1 MNTPKTTQ
9 TFPVLDMSCAACATR
24 VEKTLNRQPGVYHA
38 QVNYAA
44 ATATVEYN
52 PQECTPET
60 LKDAIQNAGY
70 DLVIETNAQ
79 KEKIAED
86 AHSRKYRQLKQ
97 RTIFSLMLSVPVAII
112 GMCFMDWTYA
122 NYVMWILSTPVV
134 FWLGR
139 DFYRN
144 AWKQLK
150 HRTSNMDTLVAVST
164 GIAYT
169 FSLFNLFW
177 PEFWLSRGI
186 HPHVYFEAAS
196 VIISFILLGRLLE
209 EKAKGNTSEA
219 IKKLMGLQ
227 PATVTILTP
236 EGQLKE
242 IPVEQV
248 QQGQRLVV
256 KPGSRIAVDGTVYEG
271 SSYVDESMLTGE
283 PLPTEKTPCAKVYA
297 GTINQKGS
305 FSFIADKVGS
315 ETVLAHIIR
324 MVQDAQ
330 GSKAPV
336 QQLVDRIAAI
346 FVPTILSIA
355 VLSFL
360 VWIWLDSSNGFTH
373 GLLAAVTVT
382 IIACPC
388 ALGLATPTAIMVGI
402 GKGAENGI
410 LIKDAESL
418 ETARKVNAIVLDKT
432 GTLTEGRPTVTNI
445 SDPLLQ
451 SPLGDVLFTLE
462 SASEHPLAQAIVQY
476 QTRQLL
482 PMEEFESLTGLG
494 VRGKINGTCYYA
506 GNRRLLETH
515 HLTVSPALTEE
526 AARLSQEAKT
536 VIWLADSQ
544 QALGL
549 VAIADRIKPTSRE
562 AVRQLQK
569 MGISTYMLTG
579 DNPETAQRIAAQC
592 GITHFQAE
600 VLPQQKAQFIKDL
613 QKEGKIVAMVG
624 DGINDSAA
632 LAQADLSIAMGKG
645 SDIAMDVAKM
655 TLISSD
661 LNKITDA
668 IRLSQ
673 ATVRTIRENLFWAFI
688 YNLIGIPVAAGILY
702 PINGF
707 LLNPMIAGAAMAM
720 SSVSVVSNSLRLKRK
735 KFAHTAVTVQEE
747 VQPTE
752 EITAPAMG
760 TATPQPETTAPSASE
775 NRKTYLVEG
784 MMCDHCRTRV
794 EKVLNMWEGAS
805 AQVTLTPPE
814 AVITFQGKV
823 PALSEL
829 QQLIDEKAGD
839 YTLKEKN

>member
-1 MNTPKTTQ
+1 MNTTKTTQ

-122 NYVMWILSTPVV
+122 NYVMWILSTPLV

-283 PLPTEKTPCAKVYA
+283 PLPTEKTTGTKVYA

-432 GTLTEGRPTVTNI
+432 GTLTEGHPTVTEI

-462 SASEHPLAQAIVQY
+462 SASEHPLAQAIVQH

-494 VRGKINGTCYYA
+494 VRGKINGTYYYA

-549 VAIADRIKPTSRE
+549 VAIADRIKPTSKE
-562 AVRQLQK
+562 AVRQLQE

-592 GITHFQAE
+592 GITHFQSE

-735 KFAHTAVTVQEE
+735 KFAHTTVTVQEE

-752 EITAPAMG
+752 ETTVPTTE

-775 NRKTYLVEG
+775 NRKTYLIEG

-814 AVITFQGKV
+814 AIITFQGKV